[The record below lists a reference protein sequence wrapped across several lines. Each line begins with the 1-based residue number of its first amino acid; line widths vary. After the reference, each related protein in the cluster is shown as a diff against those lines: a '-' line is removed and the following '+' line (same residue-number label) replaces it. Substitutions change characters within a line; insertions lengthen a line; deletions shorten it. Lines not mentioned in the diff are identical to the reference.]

1 MKESKLKNKKFKVAM
16 FDIDGILNEHG
27 GNILESSKIAIK
39 KLRKLGVRVCFAS
52 GKHAWYIQGG
62 LVWSGLLEKD
72 TIIIG
77 ENGGVI
83 FDPHSRKNIVEDKF
97 LGDVR
102 KLRSIFYNLYSSKEG
117 FLKFAGMTVWEEPKE
132 SLFNLYPQNISD
144 VPRLAKNLKEILEI
158 NNLNLYCV
166 ENPDSVDVIQEGIN
180 KATGIKRVCDWFGI
194 TMDDIVAFGDSY
206 NDTEMLTEVGFAVTV
221 GNGKPEIK
229 QLVKSKGENHGFV
242 ATRNCGDGVME
253 AIEFMFKKKLI

>member
-1 MKESKLKNKKFKVAM
+1 MAESNSNKKYKIAM

-27 GNILESSKIAIK
+27 GNILESSKQAIH
-39 KLRKLGVRVCFAS
+39 KLRTLGVRVCFAS

-83 FDPHSRKNIVEDKF
+83 FDPHSRKNVVDDKF

-102 KLRSIFYNLYSSKEG
+102 RLRSIFYNLYSSKEG

-132 SLFNLYPQNISD
+132 SLFNLYPQDTKD
-144 VPRLAKNLKEILEI
+144 VPRLAKNLREIVEI
-158 NNLNLYCV
+158 NKLNLYCV

-180 KATGIKRVCDWFGI
+180 KATGIKRVCGWLGI
-194 TMDDIVAFGDSY
+194 TIDDVLAFGDSY

-221 GNGKPEIK
+221 ENGKPEIK
-229 QLVKSKGENHGFV
+229 ELVKSKGKDHGYI
-242 ATRNCGDGVME
+242 ASKKCGDGVME
-253 AIEFMFKKKLI
+253 AIEHLIASKRL